1 MRFRKKLKLFSGM
14 TITCFEYPSC
24 YFVVL
29 VEVLY
34 FYVRKSEH
42 LLNLF
47 SLVESS
53 MWCIL
58 YLVFFQN
65 NNFVRTFFRFFNEGM
80 HVCFDVLLMQR
91 YGNPCICASN
101 REQKKRVFIKTDRSL
116 LISFIARK

>member
-1 MRFRKKLKLFSGM
+1 M

-47 SLVESS
+47 SFVESS
-53 MWCIL
+53 IVVYFM
-58 YLVFFQN
+58 LVFF
-65 NNFVRTFFRFFNEGM
+65 
-80 HVCFDVLLMQR
+80 
-91 YGNPCICASN
+91 S
-101 REQKKRVFIKTDRSL
+101 
-116 LISFIARK
+116 

>member
-1 MRFRKKLKLFSGM
+1 M

-29 VEVLY
+29 VEVL
-34 FYVRKSEH
+34 FLFVRKSEH

-91 YGNPCICASN
+91 YGNPCIRASN